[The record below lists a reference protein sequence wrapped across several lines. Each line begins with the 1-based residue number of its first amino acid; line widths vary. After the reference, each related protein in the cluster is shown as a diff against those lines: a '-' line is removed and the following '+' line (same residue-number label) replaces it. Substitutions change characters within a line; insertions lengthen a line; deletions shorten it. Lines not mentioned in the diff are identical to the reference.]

1 MCRMTARSDNKCF
14 SYRGLVFKAPFLYL
28 STADGFR
35 DGRKRAL
42 RRNCKKY
49 IFFNCTVEK
58 ERNMCYNKK
67 T

>member
-1 MCRMTARSDNKCF
+1 MSALVTGVLF
-14 SYRGLVFKAPFLYL
+14 SRLLFLYL

-67 T
+67 A